1 MLLIRNLSKLTFIA
15 LAALFLAACSDAPAP
30 SGESPATGSAAPAYA
45 EGAYYRVL
53 AEPVQ
58 QDQQEPFIVEYL
70 WVGCPACQNFESI
83 MQGVKSAMPD
93 VNVVRRHGAFNQR
106 WAFDGALFHAIQSL
120 TERDIATEM
129 LAFYAS
135 QNNQLPDLDQLTGF
149 MARLGL
155 DPNEVFELADSDD
168 IEQIL
173 RQTLT
178 EMSSNEIQ
186 GVPAVVVNGRYLLAS
201 PLPNDIRTQED
212 YNTLIEYLLSL

>member
-1 MLLIRNLSKLTFIA
+1 MLLIRNLSKFTFIA
-15 LAALFLAACSDAPAP
+15 FMSLFLAACSEAPVP
-30 SGESPATGSAAPAYA
+30 SAESPATGSVAPAYA
-45 EGAYYRVL
+45 EGTYYRVL

-83 MQGVKSAMPD
+83 MQGVKAALPD
-93 VNVVRRHGAFNQR
+93 VTVVRRHGAFNQR

-120 TERDIATEM
+120 TDRDIATEM

-155 DPNEVFELADSDD
+155 DPNDVFAQADSDEV
-168 IEQIL
+168 EQIL
-173 RQTLT
+173 RQTLS
-178 EMSSNEIQ
+178 EMSTNEIQ

-201 PLPNDIRTQED
+201 PLPNDIRTQDD
-212 YNTLIEYLLSL
+212 YNALIEYLLSL

>member
-1 MLLIRNLSKLTFIA
+1 MQRFNSLKKW
-15 LAALFLAACSDAPAP
+15 LFVTVSMFVLAACSDAPAP
-30 SGESPATGSAAPAYA
+30 PETPATDTAAVSYSEGSH
-45 EGAYYRVL
+45 YRVL

-70 WVGCPACQNFESI
+70 WVGCPACQRFEPV
-83 MQGVKSAMPD
+83 MQGFKDANPD
-93 VNVVRRHGAFNQR
+93 VAIVRRHGAFNQR
-106 WAFDGALFHAIQSL
+106 WAFDGALFHAIQEL

-149 MARLGL
+149 ISRLGL
-155 DPNEVFELADSDD
+155 DPNDVFAKADSDD

-178 EMSSNEIQ
+178 EMSSNEIN
-186 GVPAVVVNGRYLLAS
+186 GVPSVVINGRYLLATPMPS
-201 PLPNDIRTQED
+201 DIRSQD
-212 YNTLIEYLLSL
+212 DLNDLITHLLSL